1 MTFTRPLTDI
11 VGFKRPFMA
20 LTLMQSV
27 VMLCYARLA
36 QNRVTFAVATV
47 LMLFGMG
54 GNFAM
59 FPAQVYLLWLYY
71 AHCGFSLLWLCY
83 ACYGCI
89 LTIQDSP
96 RRRCASSN

>member
-59 FPAQVYLLWLYY
+59 FPAQTMRVFGANGAKVY
-71 AHCGFSLLWLCY
+71 
-83 ACYGCI
+83 
-89 LTIQDSP
+89 
-96 RRRCASSN
+96 SSMFNPN